1 MFVSDQR
8 SGATQPGDNQPMVF
22 EHSTAA
28 QRVLFG
34 SDKAGEF
41 LATELERLGS
51 TRPMIITGGSAEQAA
66 REITARLEPDLWW
79 NEVVQHVPVE
89 LAEKAR
95 AAASE
100 AKVDALVTVGG
111 GSTIGL
117 GKAVALTSGLPL
129 IAVPTTYA
137 GSEATDM
144 WGLTENRTKTTGLDP
159 KVLPVA
165 VIYDAAL
172 SRSLPVG
179 LSVASG
185 LNGMAHCV
193 DSLWAPKADPINR
206 TFALEGARAL
216 AIALRGI
223 TADPDDLR
231 AREMA
236 LYGCYLAALSFASA
250 GSGMHHKIAH
260 VLGGTFNLPHAQ
272 VHATVLPYVLAFNAP
287 AVPEVS
293 VRLADALDSE
303 SGDATAALSSLY
315 REIDAPRAL
324 ADIGFTEDGIAE
336 AVERSL
342 KAIPESN
349 PTTSTEENLTALL
362 RAALNGDDP
371 STVSAAAQQA

>member
-8 SGATQPGDNQPMVF
+8 SGDTKPGDNQPMVF
-22 EHSTAA
+22 EHVTAA
-28 QRVLFG
+28 QRVVFG

-41 LATELERLGS
+41 LAAELERLGS
-51 TRPMIITGGSAEQAA
+51 TRPMVITGGSAEQAA
-66 REITARLEPDLWW
+66 REITSRLEPGLWW
-79 NEVVQHVPVE
+79 DEVIQHIPVE

-95 AAASE
+95 AAASD
-100 AKVDALVTVGG
+100 AAVDALVTVGG

-117 GKAVALTSGLPL
+117 GKAIALTSGLPL

-137 GSEATDM
+137 GSEATDT

-159 KVLPVA
+159 TVLPVT

-172 SRSLPVG
+172 SRSLPVA

-193 DSLWAPKADPINR
+193 DSLWAPRADPINR

-216 AIALRGI
+216 AVALRGI

-287 AVPEVS
+287 AVPEAS
-293 VRLADALDSE
+293 ARLADALGSD
-303 SGDATAALSSLY
+303 SGDATEALNALY
-315 REIDAPRAL
+315 REIGAPRAL
-324 ADIGFTEDGIAE
+324 ADIGFTEDGISE

-342 KAIPESN
+342 NAIPDST
-349 PTTSTEENLTALL
+349 PTAPTEENLTVLL
-362 RAALNGDDP
+362 RAALAGEDP
-371 STVSAAAQQA
+371 ATVFAATEQA